1 MLKKRS
7 SIILYAVVTLAL
19 CILFINVAVWVVNL
33 NDYHNSDFFT
43 FWLSGRFALDGQDPY
58 QSENWIGGHHLYG
71 ATWIPNA
78 TLVYPLPFS
87 LFFIPF
93 GLIPLYEAFVIWV
106 GLSQAMILISILLL
120 FRLYPNGIAKQ
131 YAFPLIAGIILFRP
145 TIITLINGQLSGLF
159 LLLLVMIIIFWEK
172 GKWWEGSIF
181 IPLLALKPNLGVPII
196 VLLFFYLVVKRK
208 KSSIIVIFAGG
219 LFLILVG
226 MILDPNWIVHYW
238 SAGSTKMAQTFGY
251 APSIWG
257 LGRWMCDGKASCI
270 AILGSS
276 MSMLLLLLF
285 GSLIL
290 VKGNAT
296 TPKYVVGLTIV
307 LMLFLTPHTW
317 PYDQILLVIPI
328 FIITLGLANSNAK
341 FLPTAL
347 IFLFLDVA
355 ALIILKINAY
365 LQNEIWCVTLTAI
378 VFFLLLRYQKY
389 DHTFADNSDSP

>member
-1 MLKKRS
+1 M
-7 SIILYAVVTLAL
+7 V
-19 CILFINVAVWVVNL
+19 
-33 NDYHNSDFFT
+33 
-43 FWLSGRFALDGQDPY
+43 
-58 QSENWIGGHHLYG
+58 
-71 ATWIPNA
+71 
-78 TLVYPLPFS
+78 
-87 LFFIPF
+87 
-93 GLIPLYEAFVIWV
+93 
-106 GLSQAMILISILLL
+106 
-120 FRLYPNGIAKQ
+120 
-131 YAFPLIAGIILFRP
+131 
-145 TIITLINGQLSGLF
+145 
-159 LLLLVMIIIFWEK
+159 
-172 GKWWEGSIF
+172 
-181 IPLLALKPNLGVPII
+181 
-196 VLLFFYLVVKRK
+196 
-208 KSSIIVIFAGG
+208 
-219 LFLILVG
+219 
-226 MILDPNWIVHYW
+226 
-238 SAGSTKMAQTFGY
+238 QTFGY

-257 LGRWMCDGKASCI
+257 LGRWMCDGKASCM

-276 MSMLLLLLF
+276 MSMLLLLIF